1 MADVTQVAFQLDN
14 ESLRRIDELAAAR
27 SSSRAEV
34 LRGAVR
40 ELLHQQREAAIDEQL
55 AAGYAA
61 KPPGPEGQVWA
72 ELSLEG
78 LRAAD
83 LDW

>member
-1 MADVTQVAFQLDN
+1 MATVTQIAFQLDN

-40 ELLHQQREAAIDEQL
+40 ELLRQEREAAIDEQL
-55 AAGYAA
+55 DAGYAA
-61 KPPGPEGQVWA
+61 NPPGPEERAWA

-78 LRAAD
+78 LRSAD

>member
-1 MADVTQVAFQLDN
+1 MSTVTRVAFALDN

-27 SSSRAEV
+27 SCSRSEV
-34 LRGAVR
+34 LRDAVR
-40 ELLHQQREAAIDEQL
+40 ELLRRQREAAIDEQL
-55 AAGYAA
+55 ADGYAA
-61 KPPGPEGQVWA
+61 KPPGPEERAWA

-78 LRAAD
+78 VRAAD